1 MSNPYTI
8 KALIR
13 RKKFDDSSIDNS
25 KLARVLS
32 IFDLTLL
39 GMKLVFTF
47 SNPYSSFDCKKYF
60 SLNFDQ

>member
-32 IFDLTLL
+32 IFDLTFL
-39 GMKLVFTF
+39 GMKLVSTF
-47 SNPYSSFDCKKYF
+47 SNPY
-60 SLNFDQ
+60 